1 MPGQKMRIA
10 LFVVVLLLS
19 ALILGHNILIKWT
32 VGAALERALGVEL
45 KMDSFRAGITRS
57 VVKVGAFTV
66 MSPEGF
72 EDEPMMKASHIYAD
86 YELGPLL
93 DKEIHLTYLKFD
105 AGEIVVVKNSRGK
118 VNIQEVKKRMERGR
132 RPQSRGEKRGDGKRG
147 ENVGPL
153 FKIDLLVM
161 SLGKI
166 VFKDYST
173 GDRPR
178 IKTIPFSFTEA
189 QFRDVRSNDIYA
201 SMALLASASQFFPQ
215 DLSTVLGDATGLGKS
230 ANKAGKTLKG
240 AGQGLLKQLKK
251 TLRKLGM
258 AQDKK

>member
-1 MPGQKMRIA
+1 MPGQKVRIA
-10 LFVVVLLLS
+10 LFVAVFLLT

-32 VGAALERALGVEL
+32 AGAALERALGVDL

-57 VVKVGAFTV
+57 VVKVGDFTV

-93 DKEIHLTYLKFD
+93 DKEIHLTYLKLN
-105 AGEIVVVKNSRGK
+105 AGEIVVVKNRQGK
-118 VNIQEVKKRMERGR
+118 VNIQEIKKAMERRR
-132 RPQSRGEKRGDGKRG
+132 RPKSRGEKRGTGKRG
-147 ENVGPL
+147 KNDGPF

-173 GDRPR
+173 GKRPR
-178 IKTIPFSFTEA
+178 IKTIPFSFSEA

-215 DLSTVLGDATGLGKS
+215 GLSTVSGDVSGLGKS
-230 ANKAGKTLKG
+230 SNKAGKTLKG
-240 AGQGLLKQLKK
+240 AGQRLLKQLKK
-251 TLRKLGM
+251 TLRKLET
-258 AQDKK
+258 AQD